1 MEKQEK
7 QTFLQSLDIEDL
19 KELRKF
25 YNRYNAEK
33 NSIEGIKRRL
43 KMCEDDMQ
51 KELKPSKKERE
62 LKENL
67 HIVKN
72 IKKKRKYP
80 VKGSISERTQI
91 NELTIDGKKFN
102 TEPLDKANYLRLFFK
117 LKKKSTFNN
126 IKAIPLFLKT
136 LITLFCLL
144 LIAMNFQN
152 LKIVYFLSLISLGS
166 ICVYDIINILNQN
179 KKTIVTLTIKP
190 NVSQKQINEFEKIL
204 KKDYIKEKEN
214 TKQEYENNL
223 LFLESVKDICQRRIE
238 LHQNNIKKLTDEI
251 FKIIGLG
258 NSFNEE
264 DLFEIQPMIN
274 EEYQKILKK

>member
-51 KELKPSKKERE
+51 KELKLSKKERE

-67 HIVKN
+67 HIVQN
-72 IKKKRKYP
+72 FQKKRKYP